1 MRVSTS
7 FVCVVLSTVAGLVRA
22 EPLNPKQVSADAKW
36 LVHLNADAM
45 RSSAM
50 IDQGYKERGDKA
62 KAIIEKVP
70 ELRGL
75 CDAIDP
81 AKNVQGITLYGT
93 QLKPEGV
100 AILQAKLTEPVLNT
114 LYEDVQK
121 LPDYATSSHGSHEIY
136 TWTHA
141 KGTSH
146 QHGVASSY
154 VQPNML
160 VFGTSVGEVENALDV
175 LDGKK
180 PNLAGKCALAAPAP
194 AGALLLVRV
203 AGLAKLDCL
212 HIDSPIVKQADV
224 LGLTLG
230 EDNNEAYL
238 TGEILAKD
246 AKTAAK
252 VKETVDNALTAALQT
267 VDDSD
272 LSELL
277 NAIQVDSKDKTVTAD
292 VRGPADGAWKYVE
305 KLAQQ
310 TFQLARKRLAAQA
323 APTKK

>member
-1 MRVSTS
+1 MRVSAS
-7 FVCVVLSTVAGLVRA
+7 FVCVALLTVAGLVRA
-22 EPLNPKQVSADAKW
+22 EPLNPKQVAADAKW
-36 LVHLNADAM
+36 LAHVDADAM

-50 IDQGYKERGDKA
+50 IDQGYKEQGDKA

-70 ELRGL
+70 ELHGL
-75 CDAIDP
+75 CEAINP
-81 AKNVQGITLYGT
+81 AKNLKGITLYGT
-93 QLKPEGV
+93 QLQPEGV
-100 AILQAKLTEPVLNT
+100 AILQAKLSEPVLKI
-114 LYEDVQK
+114 LHEKVQK
-121 LPDYATSSHGSHEIY
+121 LPDYAAISHGSHEIC

-141 KGTSH
+141 QGTPH
-146 QHGVASSY
+146 QRSVAAAH
-154 VQPNML
+154 VEPNIL
-160 VFGTSVGEVENALDV
+160 VFGTSTGAVENALDV

-180 PNLAGKCALAAPAP
+180 PSLAGKSALAAPAP
-194 AGALLLVRV
+194 AGALLLVRL

-212 HIDSPIVKQADV
+212 HIDSPIVKQTEV
-224 LGLTLG
+224 LGLILG

-238 TGEILAKD
+238 TAEMSAKD

-252 VKETVDNALTAALQT
+252 VKETVDNTLTAALQA

-277 NAIQVDSKDKTVTAD
+277 NAIQLDSKDKTVTAD

-305 KLAQQ
+305 KLAEQ
-310 TFQLARKRLAAQA
+310 TFQLARKRLAAPA